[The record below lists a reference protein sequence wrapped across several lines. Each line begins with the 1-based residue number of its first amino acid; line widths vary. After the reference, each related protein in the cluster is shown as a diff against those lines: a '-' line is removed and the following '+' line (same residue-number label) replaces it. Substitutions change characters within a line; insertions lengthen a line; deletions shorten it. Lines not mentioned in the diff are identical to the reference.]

1 MIGKN
6 ENLIRLLVF
15 IFFTFSCSTKKNC
28 GDIVQKFTL
37 DGKHYFALSAF
48 GGDENSGDI
57 YGDVEVSKEIFESFN
72 IGEQYCIK

>member
-1 MIGKN
+1 MK
-6 ENLIRLLVF
+6 NLIILLVF
-15 IFFTFSCSTKKNC
+15 ICFTFSCSTKKDC

-57 YGDVEVSKEIFESFN
+57 YGDVEVSQEIFESFN
-72 IGEQYCIK
+72 IGEEYCIKQLE